1 MTLPTRW
8 TVMSAKSTDFSPNFS
23 AHLGP
28 SSSVNIRKC
37 PLPAKNRIPPSVS
50 ICARGE

>member
-8 TVMSAKSTDFSPNFS
+8 TVMSAKSTVFSP
-23 AHLGP
+23 HLGP

-37 PLPAKNRIPPSVS
+37 PLPAKNRIPLSVS
-50 ICARGE
+50 ICARTF